1 MSEMKTALLFPG
13 QGAQDMGMGRALAE
27 RNPEIMELWKQAE
40 RISRIPLRGIYW
52 ESGENMDDT
61 RRLQPALTVVNVSLW
76 MELSRKVKPA
86 GTAGHSLGEYSALVA
101 ASVLPVNKVLEL
113 VTLRGSLMASADSEG
128 RGGMAAIVKLQQPQA
143 EELIAA
149 VRAECTESEDV
160 QLRIANYNTP
170 VQFVASGTQKA
181 VALLADKAK
190 EFKGRAI
197 PLAVSGAFHSPMM
210 AEAAKEMGKAL
221 ELCSFENPRFPVY
234 CNVTGKAAYD
244 ADSVKA
250 LLLAQM
256 TSSVRWIDTVRNMY
270 ADGMCCFMECGPKN
284 ILGKMVE
291 PILSGTAEE
300 GSYTVTSVTSPED
313 LQALG

>member
-170 VQFVASGTQKA
+170 VQFVASGTKKA